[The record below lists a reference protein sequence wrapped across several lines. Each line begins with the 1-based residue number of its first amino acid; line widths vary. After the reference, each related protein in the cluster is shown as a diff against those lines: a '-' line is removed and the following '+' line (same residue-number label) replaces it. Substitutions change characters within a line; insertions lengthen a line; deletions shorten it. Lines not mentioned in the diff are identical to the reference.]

1 MVPSIGIKWREFTLP
16 MMPFDESDIGRQS
29 PMFGSGG
36 FTPGTPVS
44 TPIYK
49 RQKKRQR
56 ENKIKIK

>member
-1 MVPSIGIKWREFTLP
+1 

-49 RQKKRQR
+49 RQKKDK
-56 ENKIKIK
+56 EKIKQK

>member
-1 MVPSIGIKWREFTLP
+1 
-16 MMPFDESDIGRQS
+16 MMPFDESDIGCQS

-49 RQKKRQR
+49 RKDKR
-56 ENKIKIK
+56 EKKIKIILKIK